1 MQRLTTILLATGVC
15 ATSNA
20 HELPGMEGLLHETLS
35 LHHLPAL
42 LLVAAGAAILLR
54 AIRRSRQDS
63 NRNMHP

>member
-15 ATSNA
+15 AASNA
-20 HELPGMEGLLHETLS
+20 HELPGTEGRLHEILS

-42 LLVAAGAAILLR
+42 LLVTVGAAILLR
-54 AIRRSRQDS
+54 GIRRSRQDS

>member
-1 MQRLTTILLATGVC
+1 MRRLTTILLATGIC

-20 HELPGMEGLLHETLS
+20 HELPGMEGRVHEILS

-42 LLVAAGAAILLR
+42 LLVAVGAAILLG
-54 AIRRSRQDS
+54 AIRRSRQNS